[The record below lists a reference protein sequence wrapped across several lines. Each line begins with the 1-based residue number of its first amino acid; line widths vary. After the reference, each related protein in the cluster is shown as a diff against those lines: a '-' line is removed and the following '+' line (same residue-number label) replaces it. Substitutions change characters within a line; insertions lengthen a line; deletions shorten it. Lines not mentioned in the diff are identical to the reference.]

1 MFSTALPSEAR
12 GLSLMLKKAG
22 TTNGKGIFVSKT
34 VNVAIPILLSFYL
47 VGCASIPR
55 SIYHKGRTATHVVGR
70 ELRDNDKEKWDV
82 SVGRITM
89 STPLFRPVKEAKT
102 GEKGPLDF
110 GAKKSIPELYT
121 ALQKSGLDISN
132 VQARVREFQLAAALQ
147 GTLSTTESTQE
158 SALAASLAG
167 SLGLDGKASGGI
179 DPTIKDVTALQQLL
193 ESILSSAEISTAISA
208 AAEGK
213 GSISNTSKTTT
224 VDAPPE
230 VPTDLPDL
238 ATLPDG
244 IAAKMVGLLE
254 RSEVERV
261 VPQADLANLAGSL
274 AVHMAN
280 MEQYYF
286 PGSWVGDLKSISA
299 DWAAYQVNF
308 NVSAEPGWYT
318 HLNQYDGVV
327 EATFSLLNKEG
338 EAPLEG
344 SVKVLSVVP
353 FEEAQAIS
361 EIDAAL
367 DSMSTAVSLSAAFQA
382 IGIKGAYKDLRQLT
396 TRLDGLRTTNTMNVS
411 YPRENTVAIRMRPP
425 AVPNRNGRDLQP
437 RSRVFTATMLV
448 RQDKDAK
455 IAAGNGSTNAAA
467 EKAGWVG
474 VFSGAPK
481 YVKNEAEAW
490 EDISTHSTSNDR
502 NNGSAVKEVP
512 ASAICAIELDTY
524 WEPTLMVGN
533 WQEFPWRNGTRY
545 SKPYLK
551 KRLRS
556 HLCHCDGRTLSLNVC
571 QYHRIDAVV
580 PPARVATGDARKKG
594 FKIESAEG
602 VFWRVG
608 SMAKAAILVRT
619 TAPLSDDI
627 KFLVAGH
634 QVVTDEFNGQ
644 EAIIEV
650 DLSGTDIDETKPF
663 SVVLLVLGGEKSTVG
678 QMVTLVPQERKKST
692 ADVKSSNIK
701 IDVKSPAVSAEKIPL
716 NVQTLELLKIL
727 LGEEFRLLTGQVV
740 QRN

>member
-12 GLSLMLKKAG
+12 GFSLMLKKAG

-167 SLGLDGKASGGI
+167 SLGLDGKATGGI

-193 ESILSSAEISTAISA
+193 ESVLSSAEISTAISA

-213 GSISNTSKTTT
+213 GSVSNTSKTTT

-286 PGSWVGDLKSISA
+286 PGSWVGDLKSISS

-327 EATFSLLNKEG
+327 EATFNLLNKERG
-338 EAPLEG
+338 APLEG

-448 RQDKDAK
+448 RQDKNAK
-455 IAAGNGSTNAAA
+455 VAAGNGSADAAA
-467 EKAGWVG
+467 TEAGWVG

-481 YVKNEAEAW
+481 YVENEAEAW
-490 EDISTHSTSNDR
+490 QGLSPDSKDL
-502 NNGSAVKEVP
+502 SAVKEVP

-556 HLCHCDGRTLSLNVC
+556 HLCHCDGRTLSPNVC

-580 PPARVATGDARKKG
+580 PPARVATSDARKKG
-594 FKIESAEG
+594 FKLESAEG

-608 SMAKAAILVRT
+608 SMAKAAILVKT
-619 TAPLSDDI
+619 TSPLSDDM

-634 QVVTDEFNGQ
+634 QVVTSDFNGR
-644 EAIIEV
+644 EALIAV
-650 DLSGTDIDETKPF
+650 DLSGTDLDETKPF
-663 SVVLLVLGGEKSTVG
+663 PVALLVLGGDKSTVG
-678 QMVTLVPQERKKST
+678 QMVKLSPQEKQKVAGTGASEKS
-692 ADVKSSNIK
+692 VK
-701 IDVKSPAVSAEKIPL
+701 IDVKSPAVTAEKIPL

-740 QRN
+740 QRD

>member
-1 MFSTALPSEAR
+1 
-12 GLSLMLKKAG
+12 MLNHIKL
-22 TTNGKGIFVSKT
+22 
-34 VNVAIPILLSFYL
+34 AIPVLLSVVL

-55 SIYHKGRTATHVVGR
+55 SIYHKGRTATHMMGKQ
-70 ELRDNDKEKWDV
+70 LRDHDKEKWDV

-110 GAKKSIPELYT
+110 GTKKSITELYT

-132 VQARVREFQLAAALQ
+132 VQARIREFQLAAALQ

-213 GSISNTSKTTT
+213 GSVSNTSKTTT

-230 VPTDLPDL
+230 VSTDLPDL

-327 EATFSLLNKEG
+327 EATFNLLNKEG
-338 EAPLEG
+338 EAPLDG

-502 NNGSAVKEVP
+502 NNDSAVKEVP

-556 HLCHCDGRTLSLNVC
+556 HLCHCDGRTLSPNVC
-571 QYHRIDAVV
+571 PYHRIDAVV
-580 PPARVATGDARKKG
+580 PPARKG
-594 FKIESAEG
+594 ESDGKSSALKITVAEG
-602 VFWRVG
+602 VYWEVG
-608 SMAKAAILVRT
+608 NEYRAAIRAKT
-619 TAPLSDDI
+619 SKPLSD
-627 KFLVAGH
+627 KACFLVAGH
-634 QVVTDEFNGQ
+634 
-644 EAIIEV
+644 EV
-650 DLSGTDIDETKPF
+650 DCVLTTGGETVVSVKLSGTNIVEGEAFP
-663 SVVLLVLGGEKSTVG
+663 VVLYMAGDDKNAATQLVNLA
-678 QMVTLVPQERKKST
+678 PQVERKSGDNSAANT
-692 ADVKSSNIK
+692 IK
-701 IDVKSPAVSAEKIPL
+701 VDVKSPAVSGEKLPL
-716 NVQTLELLKIL
+716 NDATLELLKVL
-727 LGEEFRLLTGQVV
+727 LGKEFRFLTGQVGAPK
-740 QRN
+740 